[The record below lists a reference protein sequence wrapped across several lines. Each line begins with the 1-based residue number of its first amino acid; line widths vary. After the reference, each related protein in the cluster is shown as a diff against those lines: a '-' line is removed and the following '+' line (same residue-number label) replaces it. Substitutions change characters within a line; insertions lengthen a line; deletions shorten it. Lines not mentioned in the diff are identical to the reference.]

1 MKYMFWHL
9 HRQLQEMEERKY
21 TGIKDLAENDYTTL
35 FYELYMPIEG
45 NSRFSNDRGA
55 FKYIDNLNS
64 SVGYDVVYA
73 RQVLEDLKPLVN
85 DYIKF
90 TNDEP
95 KEHSRL
101 IFQIATYLDALH
113 QNGYINSS
121 IPNLFL
127 FREIS
132 LLLEDKNRYTE
143 KCG

>member
-1 MKYMFWHL
+1 M
-9 HRQLQEMEERKY
+9 
-21 TGIKDLAENDYTTL
+21 
-35 FYELYMPIEG
+35 
-45 NSRFSNDRGA
+45 
-55 FKYIDNLNS
+55 
-64 SVGYDVVYA
+64 
-73 RQVLEDLKPLVN
+73 VN

-101 IFQIATYLDALH
+101 IFQIATYLDALY

>member
-1 MKYMFWHL
+1 M
-9 HRQLQEMEERKY
+9 
-21 TGIKDLAENDYTTL
+21 
-35 FYELYMPIEG
+35 
-45 NSRFSNDRGA
+45 
-55 FKYIDNLNS
+55 NS